1 MKLRT
6 QWIDLITNQRQL
18 KRELVNWKLDE
29 KTQKK
34 LRKKNEWKIKE
45 QVADIEQRLSNLTVH
60 TSHLGVVLKFRF

>member
-45 QVADIEQRLSNLTVH
+45 QVADIEQ
-60 TSHLGVVLKFRF
+60 